1 MYQCDIETDT
11 TVELITKSE
20 HCISVDFNTKAD
32 LVYDQR
38 DQGET
43 TARC

>member
-1 MYQCDIETDT
+1 MYQSDIETDT
-11 TVELITKSE
+11 TDYKE
-20 HCISVDFNTKAD
+20 SVDFNTKAD

-43 TARC
+43 IVRC